1 MKGLLSLFIIADR
14 LFGFGCCKYPP
25 SLALGSGYYF
35 SIKRLVAHFFASWW
49 GLSSGASMPQGALC
63 SACVR
68 FHLPLVS
75 LPDNA
80 QAKVQVPTA
89 HGAENGIM
97 NLFMTC
103 DLAAVTFVGGMLLRG
118 AGC

>member
-1 MKGLLSLFIIADR
+1 M
-14 LFGFGCCKYPP
+14 Y
-25 SLALGSGYYF
+25 LACLVLAWGYYC
-35 SIKRLVAHFFASWW
+35 SIIRLVAHFVASSC
-49 GLSSGASMPQGALC
+49 GVASGASMAQGGLC